1 MALASLKTTTR
12 TARWSIAQYLAMP
25 DNGRQ
30 YELFK
35 GELVM
40 SPSAFFQHGRVAG
53 YIFGLLDSFV
63 TRRSLGLVGMETD
76 VIMSKF
82 TTVLRPDVCF
92 VAQKNLSNIKG
103 HIWGPPDLVV
113 EVTSPANRE
122 SDLYDKRDDY
132 ERFGVREYWV
142 LDIADKRNHAYQW
155 RLKGGLYHGGLVEKA
170 TLKSTVLKGFTL
182 KLKDVWRRAE

>member
-1 MALASLKTTTR
+1 MALASLKSKPRTTR
-12 TARWSIAQYLAMP
+12 LTIAQYLAMS
-25 DNGRQ
+25 DDGRR
-30 YELFK
+30 YELFN

-40 SPSAFFQHGRVAG
+40 SPSSFFQHGRVAG

-63 TRRSLGLVGMETD
+63 SRRSLGLVGMETD
-76 VIMSKF
+76 VIMSRF

-92 VAQKNLSNIKG
+92 VAQRNLSNIKG

-113 EVTSPANRE
+113 EITSPTNRE

-142 LDIADKRNHAYQW
+142 LDIAENRNQAYQW
-155 RLKGGLYHGGLVEKA
+155 RLRGGLYHGGLVEKT

-182 KLKDVWRRAE
+182 KLNDVWKRAE